1 MRLVL
6 GDDQAIFLD
15 ALSTVLIQ
23 RGYEV
28 GAVARSPEE
37 MIAFVRH
44 QRPDACLIDCNLAV
58 DEGIR
63 TIQRVIEASE
73 STTVV
78 VLGADP
84 DVDAAELA
92 MDAGASGYLH
102 QSRGVEVLVSALE
115 RMPSGERVI
124 DLPDASP
131 ARRLRRSSHADTVAA
146 TLTGR
151 ERECLSLLVAGLDT
165 AAIVAQMGVSR
176 TTVRT
181 HLQSVL
187 TKLGVHSRL
196 EAASFAVRH
205 HLVDAWADP
214 TAAAPELAA
223 GIGVGASPAPNLAVG
238 AAAGA
243 EAGSPRVAE
252 PPRIPAV
259 ARATQAAPAAGRPAA
274 ALVGGAPRVGAAA
287 HTGSAARAASAART
301 AGAARTGGAPR
312 TGSAARTGDAARAVS
327 AANGPGAP
335 RAVGRPVGM
344 RPSVAAA
351 AHRATLRAV
360 GAA

>member
-15 ALSTVLIQ
+15 ALSTVLTQ
-23 RGYEV
+23 RGYDV

-37 MIAFVRH
+37 MVAFVRH

-58 DEGIR
+58 DEGLK

-73 STTVV
+73 GTTVV

-124 DLPDASP
+124 DLPDAGRASRQ
-131 ARRLRRSSHADTVAA
+131 RRASHIDTMAA

-165 AAIVAQMGVSR
+165 AAIVAHMGVSR

-205 HLVDAWADP
+205 HLVDAWAEP
-214 TAAAPELAA
+214 
-223 GIGVGASPAPNLAVG
+223 
-238 AAAGA
+238 
-243 EAGSPRVAE
+243 GS
-252 PPRIPAV
+252 I
-259 ARATQAAPAAGRPAA
+259 
-274 ALVGGAPRVGAAA
+274 GAPRGATAA
-287 HTGSAARAASAART
+287 GPGHGAV
-301 AGAARTGGAPR
+301 AGAA
-312 TGSAARTGDAARAVS
+312 
-327 AANGPGAP
+327 
-335 RAVGRPVGM
+335 
-344 RPSVAAA
+344 
-351 AHRATLRAV
+351 
-360 GAA
+360 

>member
-15 ALSTVLIQ
+15 ALSTVLSQ

-37 MIAFVRH
+37 MIAYVRH

-63 TIQRVIEASE
+63 TIERVIEASE
-73 STTVV
+73 TTTVV

-84 DVDAAELA
+84 DADAAELA

-115 RMPSGERVI
+115 RTPSGERVI
-124 DLPDASP
+124 DLPEANP
-131 ARRLRRSSHADTVAA
+131 GRRPRRASHADTVAA

-165 AAIVAQMGVSR
+165 AAIVDEMGVSR

-205 HLVDAWADP
+205 HLVDAWA
-214 TAAAPELAA
+214 E
-223 GIGVGASPAPNLAVG
+223 PAL
-238 AAAGA
+238 
-243 EAGSPRVAE
+243 
-252 PPRIPAV
+252 
-259 ARATQAAPAAGRPAA
+259 
-274 ALVGGAPRVGAAA
+274 
-287 HTGSAARAASAART
+287 
-301 AGAARTGGAPR
+301 AGAAR
-312 TGSAARTGDAARAVS
+312 SAASASGGRGAV
-327 AANGPGAP
+327 A
-335 RAVGRPVGM
+335 
-344 RPSVAAA
+344 
-351 AHRATLRAV
+351 

>member
-15 ALSTVLIQ
+15 ALSTVLTQ

-37 MIAFVRH
+37 MIAYVRH

-58 DEGIR
+58 DEGLR
-63 TIQRVIEASE
+63 TIQRVNEVSEA
-73 STTVV
+73 TTVV

-84 DVDAAELA
+84 DADAAELA

-102 QSRGVEVLVSALE
+102 QSRGVEVLVAALE
-115 RMPSGERVI
+115 RMLTGERVI
-124 DLPDASP
+124 DLPDTGRAP
-131 ARRLRRSSHADTVAA
+131 RPRRASHADTVAA

-165 AAIVAQMGVSR
+165 AAIVACMGVSR

-205 HLVDAWADP
+205 RLVDAWAEP
-214 TAAAPELAA
+214 GAMAVAGGSRGMAA
-223 GIGVGASPAPNLAVG
+223 GAGAGAGAGGGARRSVSVAEAL
-238 AAAGA
+238 AAAGERRRLA
-243 EAGSPRVAE
+243 F
-252 PPRIPAV
+252 
-259 ARATQAAPAAGRPAA
+259 
-274 ALVGGAPRVGAAA
+274 
-287 HTGSAARAASAART
+287 
-301 AGAARTGGAPR
+301 
-312 TGSAARTGDAARAVS
+312 
-327 AANGPGAP
+327 
-335 RAVGRPVGM
+335 
-344 RPSVAAA
+344 
-351 AHRATLRAV
+351 RAV